1 MARTTVR
8 QLAEMKER
16 GERIPMITAYDY
28 TTAAL
33 ADSAGIPVVLVG
45 DSLGMVVLGYE
56 STIPVT
62 MEDIIHHTRMVVRG
76 NRNSLIVADLPF
88 MTYQVEPAQAL
99 RNAARLLQEGGAH
112 TVKLEGGE
120 SIAPTIRRIVDCDI
134 PVMAHIGVTPQS
146 VNAFG
151 GYRVRG
157 RSVEQARQLV
167 RDALA
172 VEAAGAYA
180 VVLELVPAPW
190 QSSSHSGLPSQPSAS
205 APVQAVTA
213 RCRCSTICSGCSPTS
228 FPGTPGGMPSWP
240 RRSAKP
246 FPNTPRTFATVPS
259 PRPPRAFPWTK
270 VSWTNWGIYSDLP
283 ADAST
288 CEKKR
293 RARSARRCCCPWAA
307 WNMPEP

>member
-1 MARTTVR
+1 MAKTTVR

-16 GERIPMITAYDY
+16 GELIPMITAYDY

-33 ADSAGIPVVLVG
+33 ADAAGIPVVLVG

-76 NRNSLIVADLPF
+76 NKNSLIVADLPF

-120 SIAPTIRRIVDCDI
+120 SVAPTIRRIVDCDI
-134 PVMAHIGVTPQS
+134 PVMAHVGVTPQS

-157 RSVEQARQLV
+157 RSVAQARQIV

-180 VVLELVPAPW
+180 VVLELVPAPLARFITRRLTIPTIGIGAGPGCDG
-190 QSSSHSGLPSQPSAS
+190 QVQVLHDMLGLFTDFVPRH
-205 APVQAVTA
+205 A
-213 RCRCSTICSGCSPTS
+213 RRYANLAQTISEAFTQYVDDVRDGS
-228 FPGTPGGMPSWP
+228 FPTAAESFTLDESILEELG
-240 RRSAKP
+240 
-246 FPNTPRTFATVPS
+246 
-259 PRPPRAFPWTK
+259 
-270 VSWTNWGIYSDLP
+270 DL
-283 ADAST
+283 
-288 CEKKR
+288 
-293 RARSARRCCCPWAA
+293 
-307 WNMPEP
+307 

>member
-1 MARTTVR
+1 MAKTTVR

-28 TTAAL
+28 TTASL

-62 MEDIIHHTRMVVRG
+62 MEDIIHHTKMVARG
-76 NRNSLIVADLPF
+76 NKNSLIVADLPF
-88 MTYQVEPAQAL
+88 MTYQVEPSQAL

-120 SIAPTIRRIVDCDI
+120 NIAPTIRRIVDCDI

-157 RSVEQARQLV
+157 RSVEQARQIV

-180 VVLELVPAPW
+180 VVLELVPAP
-190 QSSSHSGLPSQPSAS
+190 LA
-205 APVQAVTA
+205 TLITE
-213 RCRCSTICSGCSPTS
+213 RLTIPTIGIGAGSGCDGQVQVLHDMLGLFTDFVPRHARRYANLSQVISEAFTQFANDVRDGS
-228 FPGTPGGMPSWP
+228 FPAAAESFTLDARILEELG
-240 RRSAKP
+240 
-246 FPNTPRTFATVPS
+246 
-259 PRPPRAFPWTK
+259 
-270 VSWTNWGIYSDLP
+270 DL
-283 ADAST
+283 
-288 CEKKR
+288 
-293 RARSARRCCCPWAA
+293 
-307 WNMPEP
+307 

>member
-1 MARTTVR
+1 MAKTTVR

-16 GERIPMITAYDY
+16 GELIPMITAYDY

-33 ADSAGIPVVLVG
+33 ADAAGIPVVLVG

-76 NRNSLIVADLPF
+76 NKNSLIVADLPF

-120 SIAPTIRRIVDCDI
+120 SVAPTIRRIVDCDI
-134 PVMAHIGVTPQS
+134 PVMAHVGVTPQS

-157 RSVEQARQLV
+157 RSVAQARQIV

-180 VVLELVPAPW
+180 VVLELVPAPLARFITAAAYHPHHRHW
-190 QSSSHSGLPSQPSAS
+190 RRPGLRRPGTG
-205 APVQAVTA
+205 APRYAGPLHRLRSPPRQAV
-213 RCRCSTICSGCSPTS
+213 RQ
-228 FPGTPGGMPSWP
+228 PGPDNQRGLYPIRG
-240 RRSAKP
+240 
-246 FPNTPRTFATVPS
+246 
-259 PRPPRAFPWTK
+259 
-270 VSWTNWGIYSDLP
+270 
-283 ADAST
+283 
-288 CEKKR
+288 
-293 RARSARRCCCPWAA
+293 
-307 WNMPEP
+307 